1 MSGRWRRHRIGEPL
15 RCGGCTSACRLQ
27 PEVNDMTTLAKPA
40 GSASLRPDILARL
53 RSTLA
58 SLALLALLLPKQ
70 ASADVILHAFNWRY
84 ADVAAR
90 AQTIKDAGYKMVLV
104 APAYKSTGSAWWA
117 RYQPQDNRVIDNPL
131 GNAESFANMVQALNA
146 KGIRT
151 YADIVFNHMANEAAQ
166 RPDLNYPGTAI
177 LNQYAANRTYFNRQT
192 LFGNISFNYLSAS
205 DFGPAACI
213 NNYTDV
219 WQVQTWRL
227 CGGGGDVGLPDLLG
241 NSYVIGQQQQ
251 YLRALKT
258 LGVTGFR
265 VDAAKHMP
273 NSHINAVFTSD
284 IKSGVHVFGEVI
296 TGGGAGELEYDRFLK
311 PYLDGTGHGAYD
323 FPLLNSLR
331 GAFGF
336 GGSMNRLVNPLAT
349 GQALANDRAITIT
362 VTHDIPNNSGFR
374 YLIMDPTDET
384 LAYAY
389 ILGRN
394 GGVPMVYTDNN
405 ESGDN
410 RWVNAYNRTDIKAM
424 IRFHNAAQ
432 GNDMQVLSY
441 SDCHILFRRGNRG
454 IVGINKCGST
464 VNTTINMSNS
474 VLWWNTNYTDT
485 LGSGSVV
492 RISSASYTF
501 ALPARK
507 ARMWLRP

>member
-1 MSGRWRRHRIGEPL
+1 
-15 RCGGCTSACRLQ
+15 
-27 PEVNDMTTLAKPA
+27 MTTLATSA
-40 GSASLRPDILARL
+40 GRAALRPKFLKRL
-53 RSTLA
+53 RSALVSA
-58 SLALLALLLPKQ
+58 VLLSALLPLP
-70 ASADVILHAFNWRY
+70 AAADVILHAFNWRY
-84 ADVAAR
+84 SDVAAR
-90 AQTIKDAGYKMVLV
+90 AQAIKDAGYKMVLV
-104 APAYKSTGSAWWA
+104 APAYKSTGSQWWA
-117 RYQPQDNRVIDNPL
+117 RYQPQDNRLIDNPL
-131 GNAESFANMVQALNA
+131 GNTESFANMVQALNA
-146 KGIRT
+146 KGVRT
-151 YADIVFNHMANEAAQ
+151 YADIVFNHMANESGQ
-166 RPDLNYPGTAI
+166 RPDLNYPGSAV
-177 LNQYAANRTYFNRQT
+177 LAQYAGNRTFYNRQV

-205 DFGPAACI
+205 DFGPATCI
-213 NNYTDV
+213 NNYNDV
-219 WQVQTWRL
+219 WQVQNWRL

-241 NSYVIGQQQQ
+241 SDYVVSQQQQ

-265 VDAAKHMP
+265 IDAAKHMS
-273 NSHINAVFTSD
+273 NTHINRVFTTD

-296 TGGGAGELEYDRFLK
+296 TGGGAGETEYERFLK

-336 GGSMNRLVNPLAT
+336 GGSMNRLVNPGAT
-349 GQALANDRAITIT
+349 GQALPGAKAITIT

-374 YLIMDPTDET
+374 YLIMDPVDET

-389 ILGRN
+389 IIGRN
-394 GGVPMVYTDNN
+394 DGVPMVYTDNN

-410 RWVNAYNRTDIKAM
+410 RWVNAYNRTDIKGM

-464 VNTTINMSNS
+464 VNTTINMNNS

-485 LGSGSVV
+485 LGSGNVV
-492 RISSASYTF
+492 RISSGSYTF
-501 ALPARK
+501 ALPARA
-507 ARMWLRP
+507 ARMWVRP